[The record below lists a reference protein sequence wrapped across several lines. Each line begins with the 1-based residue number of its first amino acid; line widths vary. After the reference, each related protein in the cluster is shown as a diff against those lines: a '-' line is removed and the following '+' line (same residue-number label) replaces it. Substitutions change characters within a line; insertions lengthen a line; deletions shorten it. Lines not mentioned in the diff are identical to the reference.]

1 MEEASNDDIAP
12 NDTLA
17 RKKERKKTSN
27 YSFAET
33 DGVRRR
39 EGHS

>member
-17 RKKERKKTSN
+17 RKKEREKKHPIILLQRQM
-27 YSFAET
+27 E
-33 DGVRRR
+33 
-39 EGHS
+39 